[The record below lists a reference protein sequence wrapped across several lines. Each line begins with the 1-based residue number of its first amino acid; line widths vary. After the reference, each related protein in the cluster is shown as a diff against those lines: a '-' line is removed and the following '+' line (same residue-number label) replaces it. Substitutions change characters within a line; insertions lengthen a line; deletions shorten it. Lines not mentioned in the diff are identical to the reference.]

1 MSHDSGSIK
10 IEAYNNG

>member
-1 MSHDSGSIK
+1 MTQGSIK